1 MVRPVSLDAHEFVAK
16 LSLDALTG
24 HHDRALEH
32 LLTSHARRGK
42 GSASTFRERP
52 AWSSPTTLAPTKDWS
67 RSATE
72 AVVLVQN
79 VVNLSLDGSFGAASL
94 WTPESKSKTR
104 KTEATRR
111 RHPATVSTCQ

>member
-1 MVRPVSLDAHEFVAK
+1 MVRPVSLAAHEFVAEP
-16 LSLDALTG
+16 SLDALTG
-24 HHDRALEH
+24 HPDRTLEH

-42 GSASTFRERP
+42 GSTSTFRERP

-79 VVNLSLDGSFGAASL
+79 VVNLSLDGSFGASSL
-94 WTPESKSKTR
+94 WTPEGEPKTGE
-104 KTEATRR
+104 TESTRR
-111 RHPATVSTCQ
+111 RHPATISTCQ